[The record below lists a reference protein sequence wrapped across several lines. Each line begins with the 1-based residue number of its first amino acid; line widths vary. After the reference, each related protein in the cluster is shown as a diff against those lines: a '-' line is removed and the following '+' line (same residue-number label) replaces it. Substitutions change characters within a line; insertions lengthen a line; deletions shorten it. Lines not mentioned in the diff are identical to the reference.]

1 PKVAEPPAQAP
12 DEQPPSKPEPSP
24 VSEPPPP
31 LSDESLLYEDQPTK
45 EEVFEDL
52 DVPSEFV
59 ISPLSKTQKQSD
71 VKTEETGVSPLKRT
85 EVLPPTPPTDSVRST
100 SVTEPSPSESTYS
113 SFDSNE
119 LNKPRE
125 ESDTS
130 IKSTD
135 DGTYAPPSRV
145 QDLDRSI
152 PTGSGPVIEVIV
164 SWKERVL
171 SVHHFFKEGNKE
183 ITFGSDPKAHI
194 PCPNLI
200 GKMSYKLIE
209 LKQQPAVY
217 LSDGVQASMI
227 DHKGK
232 KHAFSKLV
240 EKGLVTGH
248 GSSQVLPLGQD
259 QLIRLDFSSVLRVY
273 VRYANRSQKALT
285 SGLFDFAFSEMMGV
299 IMSFFFMAAL
309 FFYLAL
315 FSPQFLDPDEDLEE
329 EGVKKATIEFNKKP
343 KKRVVKLKMAKK
355 KKKTKL
361 SLPHKE
367 KVPKKRKKVG
377 IKKKGSEGRL
387 GQVAAKPKEKSK
399 KKTITSARP
408 GGSVT
413 TGKSGG
419 GPKSPRP
426 DPTKI
431 GLLGVFGKKGTQ
443 KELDKAYS
451 GTGELAG
458 LAEQAT
464 GYAGQKESYTG
475 EGIGTKFKNT
485 GAGGK
490 GSALIGVSAGIK
502 TKGRGGGVRGYGV
515 GGSLGQR
522 GTVELQLGTS
532 DWEVEG
538 GIDKNAILRVIR
550 RNKHQLERCYEFA
563 LQKKPDLE
571 GKVLVQW
578 NIVNERVRGT
588 KIRRNTTR
596 DSVLARCLMDRLK
609 NFRFTG
615 TGLKKGQ
622 IGEVSIPFVVT
633 KK

>member
-1 PKVAEPPAQAP
+1 MNEPPN
-12 DEQPPSKPEPSP
+12 SH
-24 VSEPPPP
+24 
-31 LSDESLLYEDQPTK
+31 
-45 EEVFEDL
+45 
-52 DVPSEFV
+52 
-59 ISPLSKTQKQSD
+59 
-71 VKTEETGVSPLKRT
+71 
-85 EVLPPTPPTDSVRST
+85 
-100 SVTEPSPSESTYS
+100 
-113 SFDSNE
+113 
-119 LNKPRE
+119 
-125 ESDTS
+125 
-130 IKSTD
+130 
-135 DGTYAPPSRV
+135 GTYAPSSEI
-145 QDLDRSI
+145 QDLDHNI
-152 PTGSGPVIEVIV
+152 PTGSGPVVEVVV

-171 SVHHFFKEGNKE
+171 SVHHFFREDNKDVV
-183 ITFGSDPKAHI
+183 FGSDSKADI
-194 PCPNLI
+194 FCPNLI
-200 GKMSYKLIE
+200 GQVSYKL
-209 LKQQPAVY
+209 LKTGQQTVVY
-217 LSDGVQASMI
+217 LSNGVKASVI
-227 DHKGK
+227 DHNGN
-232 KHAFSKLV
+232 KHVFSKLV
-240 EKGLVTGH
+240 EKGLVTTQ
-248 GSSQVLPLGQD
+248 GSLQALPLNQS
-259 QLIRLDFSSVLRVY
+259 QLVRLDFSSVLRVY
-273 VRYANRSQKALT
+273 VRYANRSQKALA
-285 SGLFDFAFSEMMGV
+285 SGFFDFNFSEMMGLM
-299 IMSFFFMAAL
+299 MSFFFMSML

-329 EGVKKATIEFNKKP
+329 EGIKKATIEFNKKP
-343 KKRVVKLKMAKK
+343 KKRLVKLKVAKEK
-355 KKKTKL
+355 RKTKL
-361 SLPHKE
+361 SIPHKE

-377 IKKKGSEGRL
+377 IKKQGAEGRL

-408 GGSVT
+408 GGAVT
-413 TGKSGG
+413 TGKSGA

-464 GYAGQKESYTG
+464 GHAGQKESYTG

-502 TKGRGGGVRGYGV
+502 TKGRGGGARGYGR

-522 GTVELQLGTS
+522 GVVQLQLGTS

-578 NIVNERVRGT
+578 NIVNERVRQV
-588 KIRRNTTR
+588 KVRRNTTR

-615 TGLKKGQ
+615 TGLQKDKLERLVFLSWLQ
-622 IGEVSIPFVVT
+622 KNKQEVSSWKT
-633 KK
+633 KLWRY